1 MPAQSAIRV
10 DILKAAIYD
19 AVTAYMGSAV
29 AFIWG
34 DQGVPRPSRP
44 YIAARILSGPRRPG
58 GATLDIRQMRSAPT
72 SVSVTLGSVTST
84 TRYRIRI
91 NGAPFDVTAG
101 GADTVDTIR
110 TAHVAAINASSEP
123 VTGSAGG
130 SGEAILAPDFAGA
143 IVETDATP
151 AADYTITPSGEA
163 FVIDHVSPRRVVVS
177 FDVIV
182 GEGIAELGS
191 LDVGAYALDLA
202 AQLEAGFELESTRQ
216 LLQNRRIPCF
226 GPVSDP
232 INLTG
237 VATTLNEG
245 RVTIDIEFGIA
256 AVRTEATSVIE
267 QVEITTDISGLGF
280 TETIDT
286 TP

>member
-232 INLTG
+232 IN
-237 VATTLNEG
+237 EG